1 MNTWKISY
9 HNFMLNGMESV
20 DITYNTIER
29 LPDRDTFNKI
39 LNLYSEIFDDADPEF
54 FETRFNQQP
63 DLVSVLAYNG
73 SHLVGFKIGYRY
85 SSSTFYSWIGGVKH
99 PFRNHGIAT
108 TLAIK
113 QEEMAKWK
121 KYAKLRTKSMNQYKA
136 MLLLNIKRG
145 FQITQVY
152 TNQSGQTKIVFEKK
166 L

>member
-1 MNTWKISY
+1 
-9 HNFMLNGMESV
+9 MESV
-20 DITYNTIER
+20 DITYKTIKGQ
-29 LPDRDTFNKI
+29 PDPETCDE
-39 LNLYSEIFDDADPEF
+39 LVNLYSEIFDDADPAF
-54 FETRFNQQP
+54 FMTRLNQQS
-63 DLVSVLAYNG
+63 DIISILAYNG

-85 SSSTFYSWIGGVKH
+85 SPSTFYSWIGGVKH

-113 QEEMAKWK
+113 QEEMAKWN
-121 KYAKLRTKSMNQYKA
+121 KYTKLRTKSMNQYKA

>member
-1 MNTWKISY
+1 MR
-9 HNFMLNGMESV
+9 NGMESV
-20 DITYNTIER
+20 DIIYKTLEGQ
-29 LPDRDTFNKI
+29 PDHETCNEI
-39 LNLYSEIFDDADPEF
+39 LVLYSEIFDDADPEF
-54 FETRFNQQP
+54 FTNRIKQQS
-63 DLVSVLAYNG
+63 DLISVLAYNG

-85 SSSTFYSWIGGVKH
+85 SQTTFYSWIGGVKH